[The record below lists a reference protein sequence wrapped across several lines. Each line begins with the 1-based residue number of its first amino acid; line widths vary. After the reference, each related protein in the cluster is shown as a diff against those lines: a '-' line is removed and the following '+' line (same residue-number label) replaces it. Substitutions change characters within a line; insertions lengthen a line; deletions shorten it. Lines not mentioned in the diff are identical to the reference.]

1 MNMTLSVGEGKC
13 NNTWMI
19 LIEVVVIEYLEKMV
33 FMTTIQPPLLN
44 WQEVITT

>member
-13 NNTWMI
+13 NNTWIM

-33 FMTTIQPPLLN
+33 FMTMIQPPLQN
-44 WQEVITT
+44 WQEVNT